1 MQRKIKFRYR
11 IKTSALLATDD
22 PAYGHYDEIFTK
34 IYTLDEIMHGK
45 VDADFKNEHETYEI
59 LSIDLSTGVPSG
71 ENKDEVDIFE
81 NDTVIK
87 HIRSNKMIMLPFFVN
102 WQKDIAG
109 FNIHDKLNHWYEIVG
124 NRHDSPNMIRDIQKE
139 YNKIH
144 MTGEDYRKMK
154 RKIKLKLLKE
164 SQQDK

>member
-1 MQRKIKFRYR
+1 MNRKIKFRFR
-11 IKTSALLATDD
+11 IKTSAILATDD
-22 PAYGHYDEIFTK
+22 PAYGHYDEIVTK
-34 IYTLDEIMHGK
+34 IYTLDEVMYRKII
-45 VDADFKNEHETYEI
+45 DDFKDEYQTYKI
-59 LSIDLSTGVPSG
+59 LSIDMSTGVPSG
-71 ENKDEVDIFE
+71 ENKDEIDIFE

-87 HIRSNKMIMLPFFVN
+87 HIRSNKMIMLPFFVL

-109 FNIHDKLNHWYEIVG
+109 FNIRDKSNHWYEIIG

-154 RKIKLKLLKE
+154 RRLRRNR
-164 SQQDK
+164 

>member
-1 MQRKIKFRYR
+1 MIKFRYR

-22 PAYGHYDEIFTK
+22 PAYGFYDEIFTK

-45 VDADFKNEHETYEI
+45 VNADFKNEHEIYEI
-59 LSIDLSTGVPSG
+59 LSIDMSTGVPSG

-87 HIRSNKMIMLPFFVN
+87 HIRSNKMIMLPFFII

-109 FNIHDKLNHWYEIVG
+109 FNIHDKSNHWYEIIG
-124 NRHDSPNMIRDIQKE
+124 NRHDSPDMIRDLQIK

-144 MTGEDYRKMK
+144 ITGEDYRKMK
-154 RKIKLKLLKE
+154 RRLKLKLLKE